1 MTTIVG
7 LVANARMFLAG
18 DSLASGSG
26 SAVTLKRPKVVHKL
40 VEVESGG
47 QEPLLIGVAGSFRVA
62 QLVSAIEPPPSSSCA
77 GDFEY
82 IAIDLV
88 EAIRQELGN
97 KGAMVKDREEETA
110 TMQMLIGYRGCLYEI
125 QADFSVIQVD
135 RSYHAVG
142 SGADFVLG
150 AWYAMRDKPIEYA
163 AWLRVAFDVATHFD
177 VGTRLPVYGLTDSD
191 ELLIYRNTAD
201 NGLADLLELNQILHG
216 TETEAYAWPKL
227 TKRLGEMIRLRQKE
241 QPNGNS

>member
-7 LVANARMFLAG
+7 LVTNERMFLAG
-18 DSLASGSG
+18 DSLASGPG

-62 QLVSAIEPPPSSSCA
+62 QLVCAIEPPPYSRMD
-77 GDFEY
+77 DFDY
-82 IAIDLV
+82 IAIDIV
-88 EAIRQELGN
+88 EAIRQELSN
-97 KGAMVKDREEETA
+97 KGAMVKTQEEETA
-110 TMQMLIGYRGCLYEI
+110 TMQMLIGYRRCLYEI
-125 QADFSVIQVD
+125 QADFSVIQVH

-163 AWLRVAFDVATHFD
+163 AWLRLAFDVATHFD
-177 VGTRLPVYGLTDSD
+177 VGTRLPVYGLSELN
-191 ELLIYRNTAD
+191 ELLIYRHTAD

-241 QPNGNS
+241 